1 MFSKR
6 LEKIPQVPLLFPF
19 IFIILTNY
27 SKMEVAVES
36 QASFFKTSQDIAT
49 CIGVENC
56 YSSFSRRPL
65 EQMFCKH
72 QSKNVIS
79 WTGMVAHTCNP
90 STLGGQDGVSF
101 CHPDR
106 SAMAPSQLT
115 ATSTSRVQ
123 AILPPQPPE
132 YPG

>member
-1 MFSKR
+1 SKR

-90 STLGGQDGVSF
+90 STLGGQDVF
-101 CHPDR
+101 
-106 SAMAPSQLT
+106 
-115 ATSTSRVQ
+115 TSCEQWEKWTNFFGKWTFYWLKCRRQ
-123 AILPPQPPE
+123 K
-132 YPG
+132 